1 MEKKIEFIHV
11 LHFWEFLYTVVL
23 SLINLRKNVLCSAL
37 AKLYG
42 RITDLYSQK
51 VINKNLK
58 EN

>member
-1 MEKKIEFIHV
+1 MEKKIEFIHI

-23 SLINLRKNVLCSAL
+23 SLINLRKNVLCSVL

-51 VINKNLK
+51 VINTNFK